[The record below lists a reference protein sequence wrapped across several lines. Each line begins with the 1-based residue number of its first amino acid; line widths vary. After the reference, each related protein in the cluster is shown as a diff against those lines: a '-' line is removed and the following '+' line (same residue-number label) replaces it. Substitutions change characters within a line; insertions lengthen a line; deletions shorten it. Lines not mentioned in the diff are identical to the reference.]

1 MIPEYITN
9 NENQPSAL
17 NYFLFGLVGLLF
29 LVGVISSIVLSAK
42 ATKFSEK
49 SLGYEYRVIEL
60 ENQTGLQYFTH
71 FSLLVLTAFSIPYTC
86 IVLDFVFIILIH
98 FFLGFIYIKEHLYYI
113 NPILNIYGYRIYK
126 CECKNIKTDKNKTI
140 YVLARKYEI
149 KKDLIIKTK
158 SSKQDIIRVNKSQI
172 KKEK

>member
-1 MIPEYITN
+1 MKNMVEKILYYLVTTCAMNLIFFLRMIPEYITN

-29 LVGVISSIVLSAK
+29 LVGVISSIVLSAR

-71 FSLLVLTAFSIPYTC
+71 FSLLVLKLSYYHKFPYK
-86 IVLDFVFIILIH
+86 IVCQT
-98 FFLGFIYIKEHLYYI
+98 Y
-113 NPILNIYGYRIYK
+113 
-126 CECKNIKTDKNKTI
+126 
-140 YVLARKYEI
+140 
-149 KKDLIIKTK
+149 
-158 SSKQDIIRVNKSQI
+158 Q
-172 KKEK
+172 